1 MLNEALVFWR
11 RLLSVQAKTEEL
23 ERRLDTY
30 LTREEFQA
38 GIKSM
43 EHLVHQ
49 LVATD
54 NELLNHWRNTV
65 ENVNQIQLMVQVK
78 T

>member
-1 MLNEALVFWR
+1 
-11 RLLSVQAKTEEL
+11 
-23 ERRLDTY
+23 
-30 LTREEFQA
+30 
-38 GIKSM
+38 M

>member
-1 MLNEALVFWR
+1 M
-11 RLLSVQAKTEEL
+11 
-23 ERRLDTY
+23 DTY

-54 NELLNHWRNTV
+54 NNRYSLDHISSVFTT
-65 ENVNQIQLMVQVK
+65 QVSCCDV
-78 T
+78 TSCHTA